1 MSPVGG
7 GAVSRLS
14 AKRCPGERLAGAGRG
29 GVLFAVGGAQRSN
42 DGQSD
47 WIRANS
53 STVVCDV
60 TVTCVR

>member
-1 MSPVGG
+1 VNGWLAPV
-7 GAVSRLS
+7 
-14 AKRCPGERLAGAGRG
+14 RG